1 MIDQGDLGSI
11 HSLDKDSL
19 TAVSELI
26 IESMDIEFSRVIG
39 EKQQMIVF
47 DFLHRLYLST
57 DLYSFFLPIN
67 LVNLSHE
74 IYESEVL
81 RDFILNLSERVSIG
95 LAYRD
100 FNLTYL
106 INSIVV
112 ATCRNKMNPRGNHK
126 SLIPEQINQTI
137 YVDQDHVR
145 ACLKDNFWLLITYL
159 MIKEFNTSQVF
170 HSSNKPNTE
179 T

>member
-1 MIDQGDLGSI
+1 MIDKETLGSTQV
-11 HSLDKDSL
+11 LDRDSL
-19 TAVSELI
+19 KMIQDLVV
-26 IESMDIEFSRVIG
+26 ESMDIEFTRVVG
-39 EKQQMIVF
+39 EKHQMVVF
-47 DFLHRLYLST
+47 DFLHRLHLT
-57 DLYSFFLPIN
+57 TNWYSFFLPIN
-67 LVNLSHE
+67 LVNLSRE

-81 RDFILNLSERVSIG
+81 RDFILNLSERVSLG
-95 LAYRD
+95 LAFQE

-112 ATCRNKMNPRGNHK
+112 ATCRTKINPQGNHK

-137 YVDQDHVR
+137 YVNQDHVR
-145 ACLKDNFWLLITYL
+145 ACLKDNFWLLIAYL

-170 HSSNKPNTE
+170 HSSFKQNTE